1 MCIKSEKSFNTE
13 TLQLELESAYR
24 RNKTDATKL
33 AFRRQANV
41 VSKLITT
48 ARRSYYRTLI
58 SLSSNQ
64 PKKLWAS
71 LDSLLS
77 CKTSPFLPLLPLFFL
92 PIPFSTSSRSEER
105 RVGKE

>member
-1 MCIKSEKSFNTE
+1 MDKHAPLKTVSCSSNTRKPFITDSILKQKSLRSK
-13 TLQLELESAYR
+13 LESAYR

-33 AFRRQANV
+33 AFKRQANV

-64 PKKLWAS
+64 PKKTMG
-71 LDSLLS
+71 LS
-77 CKTSPFLPLLPLFFL
+77 
-92 PIPFSTSSRSEER
+92 
-105 RVGKE
+105 